1 MRVAKRT
8 DDRVSVMNELIQGYV
23 METSLSG
30 KVQTHHI
37 CFVKEFRLLKCTHG
51 RRHFERS

>member
-23 METSLSG
+23 MKTSPSTRTSELITFIPKKNSG
-30 KVQTHHI
+30 Y
-37 CFVKEFRLLKCTHG
+37 
-51 RRHFERS
+51 